1 MPDTITGGRVNAMRS
16 RNMALF
22 SMVAVVTGGWLLF
35 RAQSPNKDDILYTE
49 QDKKKMVGD
58 RGQEPHSR
66 APSRET

>member
-1 MPDTITGGRVNAMRS
+1 
-16 RNMALF
+16 MALF